1 MVSDARWSLI
11 EYFFCFHWFWFCNG
25 FGINKVVKLQ
35 KTLFDKSGP
44 YYQSGLSERKCF
56 KVINCYYNSQ
66 SRKYMKIQSVL
77 THREIHSI
85 CYVIIFIVELKGRR
99 FEWCES
105 FNIYVRRIIWIRSHI
120 FTFRASD
127 FADNQIIPYGEIIL
141 FETQGQASLKP
152 WIYHIN
158 KSQSENNI

>member
-1 MVSDARWSLI
+1 MFQCL
-11 EYFFCFHWFWFCNG
+11 
-25 FGINKVVKLQ
+25 L
-35 KTLFDKSGP
+35 
-44 YYQSGLSERKCF
+44 
-56 KVINCYYNSQ
+56 KVINCYYDSR

-77 THREIHSI
+77 THREILSI

-158 KSQSENNI
+158 KSQSENNIERCPLVTDVMLTKFFLLLLNLSWIGPFIHDLFSSSLQK